1 MQSIKKRVMELLSSE
16 HHIDEDIVA
25 ELRGMLSDLVISI
38 QEVALMDSK

>member
-1 MQSIKKRVMELLSSE
+1 MQSIKKRVLELLSCE
-16 HHIDEDIVA
+16 HIDEEIVA